1 MISKHQQGQ
10 VELEEY
16 APDVVVVVA
25 AVVALVAVVLVEDLE
40 VELLVELPV
49 ELELLGVV
57 HVLVLE
63 VGLDFVD

>member
-16 APDVVVVVA
+16 APVVVVVA